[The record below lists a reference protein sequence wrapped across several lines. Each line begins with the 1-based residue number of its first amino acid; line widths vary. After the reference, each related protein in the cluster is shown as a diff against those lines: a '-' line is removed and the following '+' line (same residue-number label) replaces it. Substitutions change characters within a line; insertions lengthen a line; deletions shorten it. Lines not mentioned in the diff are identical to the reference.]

1 MKKIVLITFLV
12 LTLIECFGQGKNDSI
27 KNDSNK
33 YDINV
38 LYSKVYSP
46 QGNTSII
53 NPFTQLN
60 LTSNFENQSASATIG
75 AKWGKSAMSVFI
87 KQPFKEKPK
96 KATPLS
102 LDGLENGTSF
112 EFAYQFTLW
121 NPDADLTAF
130 ERYRKKYMKKN
141 NIKEDSAKYITFA
154 DLDAASKKELK
165 DSNKINWKIPV
176 LFGLAYSAGKTS
188 YNYITDSAS
197 INPLKLTGVNQN
209 LRITIGTIIK
219 SSQVLALSYVIQ
231 YKYSSDNPVEY
242 IFPLGTNGAAYTKE
256 VVIGKPERKQESRIA
271 LEYRCTFFNKQN
283 KPSLALNP
291 SISYL
296 VNQELLSI
304 AIPIYFLNYTAD
316 KKTKGLQG
324 GIALGYLSETD
335 SWASFAEGLTAALF
349 IAEPFDI
356 YGLFKT
362 K

>member
-1 MKKIVLITFLV
+1 MKITVLIAFLV
-12 LTLIECFGQGKNDSI
+12 LSLIECFGQE

-33 YDINV
+33 YDYNV
-38 LYSKVYSP
+38 LYPKVYSP

-60 LTSNFENQSASATIG
+60 LTSDFENQSASATLG
-75 AKWGKSAMSVFI
+75 AKWGMSAMSVYI

-112 EFAYQFTLW
+112 EFAYQFTHW
-121 NPDADLTAF
+121 KPKEDLAVF
-130 ERYRKKYMKKN
+130 ESYRKIYMEKR
-141 NIKEDSAKYITFA
+141 NIKADSAKYITFM
-154 DLDAASKKELK
+154 DLDAASKKELE
-165 DSNKINWKIPV
+165 DMNAINWKKPV
-176 LFGLAYSAGKTS
+176 LFGLSYSAGKTS
-188 YNYITDSAS
+188 YNYITDSTS

-209 LRITIGTIIK
+209 LRITLGTILK
-219 SSQVLALSYVIQ
+219 SSQVLALSYIMQ
-231 YKYSSDNPVEY
+231 YKYSSGDPVDY
-242 IFPLGTNGAAYTKE
+242 IFPVGTNGAAYTKE

-283 KPSLALNP
+283 KPGLALNP

-316 KKTKGLQG
+316 KKSKGLQG
-324 GIALGYLSETD
+324 GIALGYLSEIGP
-335 SWASFAEGLTAALF
+335 WASFDEGFTAALF
-349 IAEPFDI
+349 IAEPFDL

-362 K
+362 R